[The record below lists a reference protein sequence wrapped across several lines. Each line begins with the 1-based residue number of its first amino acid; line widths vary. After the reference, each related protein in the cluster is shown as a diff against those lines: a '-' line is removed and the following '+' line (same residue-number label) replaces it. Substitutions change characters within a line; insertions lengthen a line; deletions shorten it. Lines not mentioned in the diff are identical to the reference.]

1 VQVLIRGWS
10 ARNLRGGL
18 RSLEIDLGEQPN
30 RWTLIQMANGM
41 GKTTTMT
48 LLRQIFTNEP
58 LPPAQVLE
66 LRGGSEVEGN
76 FEVRLLIDGK
86 PYRLGFEF
94 DFRDGSV
101 HRYTVRAGTR
111 DGGKVPGRVLPSE
124 LGDLLTPELARL
136 FVFDGE
142 LARTIRDMKQQ
153 TADNAIRALYRL
165 GQITGLKTS
174 VDKLVDLEQRR
185 AAAMTSAIE
194 ERGMTRLRNARD
206 DATKVKR
213 RLEKEVRST
222 RTLLDERRAER
233 NRLEAAVEERLSEDE
248 GLRERLED
256 LNRRELLLKVETN
269 ALGGEA
275 LALLRQPPQVHPR
288 LRERLQFLG
297 GRLFELKLPETIS
310 SEFFRDLASKDVC
323 VCGRPLGHAEKDHI
337 TNHSHRYLAQDQISV
352 INQMKLALRESQ
364 DEVGEFDAK
373 IGQLGEKLVER
384 QSLKSARDR
393 LELESV
399 SDGDDDMERLRRQ
412 LAEAKTEIERLESQH
427 ERLTTRDTHRQ
438 RTLRLNWESNLPMC
452 EAEVKER
459 DDRLTVASNTRS
471 FKLKAE
477 TLKDLITDFERRALG
492 RLRERVRVRTNEKLH
507 QIARTERL
515 EVTRIAGGLEIS
527 SPDTAAKAGVSEG
540 QSLSVAYAF
549 LTSLLSEAP
558 YRLPFVVDSPAV
570 SLDNVNRREVG
581 RLIPSFFDQ
590 MIMFVISSEREG
602 FADTFYDKGDD
613 VRFLTVIREN
623 GVVRLDDRLKVFKT
637 FQDREAA

>member
-1 VQVLIRGWS
+1 MQVLIRGWS

-18 RSLEIDLGEQPN
+18 KQLDIDLGEQPN

-66 LRGGSEVEGN
+66 MRGGNETEGS
-76 FEVRLLIDGK
+76 FEARLLIDGK

-101 HRYTVRAGTR
+101 HRYTVRAEER
-111 DGGKVPGRVLPSE
+111 DGGKDPGRILPPE
-124 LGDLLTPELARL
+124 LADLLTPDFARL

-165 GQITGLKTS
+165 GQISGLKGS
-174 VDKLVDLEQRR
+174 IDKLVDLEQRR
-185 AAAMTSAIE
+185 AAAMTSATE

-206 DATKVKR
+206 EATREKR
-213 RLEKEVRST
+213 RLEKEVRTT
-222 RTLLDERRAER
+222 RTLLDERRADR
-233 NRLEAAVEERLSEDE
+233 DRLDAAVEERLSEDE
-248 GLRERLED
+248 GVRERLDD

-275 LALLRQPPQVHPR
+275 LALIRQPPQVHPR
-288 LRERLQFLG
+288 IRERLQFLG

-310 SEFFRDLASKDVC
+310 TEFFQDLAAKDLC
-323 VCGRPLGHAEKDHI
+323 VCGRPLGHEDKEHI
-337 TNHSHRYLAQDQISV
+337 LKHSHRYLAQDQISV
-352 INQMKLALRESQ
+352 INQMKLALRENPG
-364 DEVGEFDAK
+364 DAGEFDAK
-373 IGQLGEKLVER
+373 IIQLGEKLVER
-384 QSLKSARDR
+384 QTLKSARDKI
-393 LELESV
+393 ELERISE
-399 SDGDDDMERLRRQ
+399 GDDDMERLRLQ
-412 LAEAKTEIERLESQH
+412 LAEVKTEIERLESQY

-438 RTLRLNWESNLPMC
+438 RTLRLNWQSNLPMC
-452 EAEVKER
+452 EAEEKER
-459 DDRLTVASNTRS
+459 DDRLTVASNTRA

-477 TLKDLITDFERRALG
+477 TLKDLIVDFERRALA
-492 RLRERVRVRTNEKLH
+492 RLRERIRLRTNEKLH
-507 QIARTERL
+507 QIAKTERL

-527 SPDTAAKAGVSEG
+527 GPDSPAKAGVSEG

-570 SLDNVNRREVG
+570 SLDNVNRRQVG
-581 RLIPSFFDQ
+581 QIIPGFFDQ

-602 FADTFYDKGDD
+602 FAESFYDKGSDA
-613 VRFLTVIREN
+613 RFLTVIREQ
-623 GVVRLDDRLKVFKT
+623 GTVRLDDRLEFFKT
-637 FQDREAA
+637 FQDRDNA

>member
-1 VQVLIRGWS
+1 MQVLIRGWS

-18 RSLEIDLGEQPN
+18 RSLDVDLGEQPN

-94 DFRDGSV
+94 NFRDGSV

-165 GQITGLKTS
+165 GQITGLKAS

-275 LALLRQPPQVHPR
+275 LALMRQPPQVHPR

-399 SDGDDDMERLRRQ
+399 SDDDDDMERLRRQ

-452 EAEVKER
+452 EAEAKER

-515 EVTRIAGGLEIS
+515 QVTRIAGGLEIS
-527 SPDTAAKAGVSEG
+527 SLDAAAKAGVSEG

-623 GVVRLDDRLKVFKT
+623 GVVRLDDSLKVFKT

>member
-1 VQVLIRGWS
+1 
-10 ARNLRGGL
+10 
-18 RSLEIDLGEQPN
+18 
-30 RWTLIQMANGM
+30 M
-41 GKTTTMT
+41 
-48 LLRQIFTNEP
+48 
-58 LPPAQVLE
+58 
-66 LRGGSEVEGN
+66 
-76 FEVRLLIDGK
+76 
-86 PYRLGFEF
+86 
-94 DFRDGSV
+94 
-101 HRYTVRAGTR
+101 
-111 DGGKVPGRVLPSE
+111 
-124 LGDLLTPELARL
+124 